1 MRHTSSACL
10 LSIALLA
17 ALLYFP
23 RCILS
28 KSISVRS
35 TTACGP
41 TRSDHR
47 SLSPGRQQLTAT
59 NVIPSSATAIASATA
74 GRSESTVQLTA
85 DAGTVTVGSSS
96 ISSSIFN
103 LAKCIL
109 GAGILSLPSGVARFS
124 YDTSGLVPSSVLLA
138 IMGMMSAYSF
148 QSIGRTCAIHGV
160 KTISEAWGK
169 AVHEGSKRA
178 VLGLVLFKTCLA
190 CLCYSIIIGKVAT
203 LLVVMMSIV
212 SCCIIISWL

>member
-1 MRHTSSACL
+1 MRHTSACL

-23 RCILS
+23 QCILS
-28 KSISVRS
+28 KFISVRS

-47 SLSPGRQQLTAT
+47 SLSPGRQQLTA
-59 NVIPSSATAIASATA
+59 NIPSSATAIASATA
-74 GRSESTVQLTA
+74 GRSESTAQLTA

-178 VLGLVLFKTCLA
+178 VLGLVLFKTCLG

-203 LLVVMMSIV
+203 LLMVMMSIV

>member
-1 MRHTSSACL
+1 MSLVDSQSCTFIVEMRHTSAL
-10 LSIALLA
+10 LSIAILV
-17 ALLYFP
+17 ALL
-23 RCILS
+23 LS
-28 KSISVRS
+28 KAISFRGLSDRS
-35 TTACGP
+35 P
-41 TRSDHR
+41 PHR
-47 SLSPGRQQLTAT
+47 QPTAT
-59 NVIPSSATAIASATA
+59 IPSAANAGASA
-74 GRSESTVQLTA
+74 GRSESRAQLTK
-85 DAGTVTVGSSS
+85 DAGAATVGSSS

-124 YDTSGLVPSSVLLA
+124 HDTSGLVPSSVLLA
-138 IMGMMSAYSF
+138 IMGLMSAYSF

-190 CLCYSIIIGKVAT
+190 CLCYSIIIGRVIT
-203 LLVVMMSIV
+203 CLPLSLVYHYHVVLLLAGCRHSSI
-212 SCCIIISWL
+212 

>member
-47 SLSPGRQQLTAT
+47 SLPPSRQQL
-59 NVIPSSATAIASATA
+59 SSATAIASATA

-160 KTISEAWGK
+160 KTISEAWGQ

-178 VLGLVLFKTCLA
+178 VLGLVLFKTCLG
-190 CLCYSIIIGKVAT
+190 CLCYSIIIGKVAI